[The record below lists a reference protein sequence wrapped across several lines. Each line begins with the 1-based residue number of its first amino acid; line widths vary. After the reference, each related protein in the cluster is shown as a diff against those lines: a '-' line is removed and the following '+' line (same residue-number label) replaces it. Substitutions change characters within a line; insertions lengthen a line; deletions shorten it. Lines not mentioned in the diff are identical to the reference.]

1 MKEVF
6 VELDR
11 YFEDLFAFAFMGE
24 PGVGDV
30 GADEHQFQV
39 VDLFHAVS
47 DDAFDTAGVLD
58 EIQLVLFMI
67 MYGEVKLCFISGKHR
82 EAI

>member
-1 MKEVF
+1 MKEVL

-11 YFEDLFAFAFMGE
+11 YLEDLAFAFMGE

-30 GADEHQFQV
+30 GADKHQFEV
-39 VDLFHAVS
+39 IDLFDGVS
-47 DDAFDTAGVLD
+47 DDAFDTAGVFD
-58 EIQLVLFMI
+58 EVEFVFFMI
-67 MYGEVKLCFISGKHR
+67 MYGKVELCFISGKHR